1 MRLRAYLNGSY
12 AVDDSGS
19 GAEFVIPADAK
30 NSWLRL
36 QIAAA
41 VGEAIDETIWPMARP
56 AEVADG
62 SFEAYAADEYAAE
75 FGREVYGGDLYW
87 QPIGKCASRY
97 GIATLDGSDDEGWT
111 IYTGST
117 GAQSFYTSGYSALAG
132 IAATGDKQIPG
143 WCSWADTQDGT
154 IAGMRRSADDSD
166 RIYIP
171 ADTLTGWGVAA
182 GDLDGFKAMLA
193 ENPMQIA
200 YKLAATTW
208 FTPAPSEIAPQEG
221 VNVLVSEGDAITAEA
236 TASGWRVVNDPEALQ
251 GAQDELAARQALSE
265 AELARLG
272 MALVV
277 DGEGVHVH
285 RPVDNPGCETL
296 TSDDSFNVVVNN
308 AIASTFAASYT
319 KLGGQIVVRQTSN
332 GLIFGG

>member
-1 MRLRAYLNGSY
+1 
-12 AVDDSGS
+12 
-19 GAEFVIPADAK
+19 
-30 NSWLRL
+30 
-36 QIAAA
+36 
-41 VGEAIDETIWPMARP
+41 
-56 AEVADG
+56 
-62 SFEAYAADEYAAE
+62 
-75 FGREVYGGDLYW
+75 
-87 QPIGKCASRY
+87 
-97 GIATLDGSDDEGWT
+97 
-111 IYTGST
+111 
-117 GAQSFYTSGYSALAG
+117 
-132 IAATGDKQIPG
+132 
-143 WCSWADTQDGT
+143 
-154 IAGMRRSADDSD
+154 MRRSADDSD

-319 KLGGQIVVRQTSN
+319 KLGEQIVVRQTSN